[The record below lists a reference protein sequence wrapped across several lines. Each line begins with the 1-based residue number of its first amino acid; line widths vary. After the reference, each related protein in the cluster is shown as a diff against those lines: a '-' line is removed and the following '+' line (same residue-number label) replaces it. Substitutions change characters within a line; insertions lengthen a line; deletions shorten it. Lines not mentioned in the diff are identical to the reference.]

1 MEAPVMKRIGMKRI
15 GMISAAAFFLL
26 LGNTART
33 YAQQEQQEPNKPAEK
48 PQENKPVDKPQE
60 TKPAEKPQ
68 ETKPMEKPQDT
79 KPAEKPQEQP
89 KTEKQQEPAKTTKQ
103 EEPSK
108 AAQHQPVQRTAAAQ
122 KQQNAHPALKL
133 SARGTGRI
141 PDDRFRASFGQEHV
155 FVINDPVIVGGFS
168 RFQYSGFWFGFVD
181 PWPVGWYYTDN
192 VYVDYIDGGY
202 FLCNPE
208 FPGANV
214 SISVV
219 I

>member
-1 MEAPVMKRIGMKRI
+1 
-15 GMISAAAFFLL
+15 
-26 LGNTART
+26 
-33 YAQQEQQEPNKPAEK
+33 
-48 PQENKPVDKPQE
+48 
-60 TKPAEKPQ
+60 
-68 ETKPMEKPQDT
+68 MEKPQDT

-168 RFQYSGFWFGFVD
+168 RFQYSGFWFTYSD
-181 PWPVGWYYTDN
+181 PWPGDWDYNDDVYIEDVDGEYYLINPRHPGVRLIVIVGD
-192 VYVDYIDGGY
+192 
-202 FLCNPE
+202 
-208 FPGANV
+208 
-214 SISVV
+214 
-219 I
+219 